1 MYISRYMIKEPL
13 TVTPEMSLPEARR
26 LLTENN
32 FRHLPV
38 VDREGQLVGMISDR
52 DLRSAYPSS
61 MLSESERLLVYEQ
74 VAKAVVADIMST
86 DCISL
91 TPESTLDDALL
102 LFDRER
108 MGALPVLD
116 DGRVVGIL
124 SSRDLLAAYKELFGI
139 GEKGSV
145 LLAIEDDESGD
156 DQGRSK
162 SAGARDGGSGDDQ
175 GWSKSA
181 GARDGGSGDDQGRS
195 KSAGARDGGSG
206 DGQSGLMTRIVT
218 LLEQHDIPFTR
229 LLRIYDEENGNRIY
243 LRLNTYKIAQVV
255 NLLREAGIKPA
266 V

>member
-1 MYISRYMIKEPL
+1 
-13 TVTPEMSLPEARR
+13 
-26 LLTENN
+26 
-32 FRHLPV
+32 
-38 VDREGQLVGMISDR
+38 
-52 DLRSAYPSS
+52 
-61 MLSESERLLVYEQ
+61 
-74 VAKAVVADIMST
+74 
-86 DCISL
+86 
-91 TPESTLDDALL
+91 
-102 LFDRER
+102 

-145 LLAIEDDESGD
+145 LLAIEDDE
-156 DQGRSK
+156 
-162 SAGARDGGSGDDQ
+162 
-175 GWSKSA
+175 
-181 GARDGGSGDDQGRS
+181 SGDDQGRS